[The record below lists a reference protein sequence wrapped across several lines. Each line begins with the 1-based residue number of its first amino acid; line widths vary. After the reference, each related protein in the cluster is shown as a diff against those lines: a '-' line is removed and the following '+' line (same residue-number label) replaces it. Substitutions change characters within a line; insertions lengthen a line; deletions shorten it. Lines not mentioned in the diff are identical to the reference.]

1 MIRILA
7 TALLALSL
15 TASGAFATSMDDLVE
30 RDGVYW
36 KKFTE
41 TPFTGKLDEGR
52 EQGKLKRG
60 KREGPWIYYR
70 ENGQLDAKEEYKNG
84 KKEGPWVTYWP
95 NGRPGAKGAYK
106 NGKREGPLIF
116 YYRDGTKNEDI
127 SGTYRND
134 VKVSD

>member
-7 TALLALSL
+7 TAVLALTL

-30 RDGVYW
+30 RDDVYW

-60 KREGPWIYYR
+60 KREGPYAGTVR
-70 ENGQLDAKEEYKNG
+70 TLSVQLDQ
-84 KKEGPWVTYWP
+84 
-95 NGRPGAKGAYK
+95 
-106 NGKREGPLIF
+106 
-116 YYRDGTKNEDI
+116 
-127 SGTYRND
+127 S
-134 VKVSD
+134 